1 MLFQQLRPSKHLQVS
16 LRAAIASHRPAALKI
31 MFDHHGEAVFAN
43 ALAGLSK
50 RAVADALSM
59 LPAPDRHRVQ
69 SHLPK
74 PLRYSV
80 AEASS
85 LRPSCISTG
94 LGAPHALASNTG
106 AMPCAAAVNL

>member
-31 MFDHHGEAVFAN
+31 MFDHHGEAVFAS

-59 LPAPDRHRVQ
+59 LPAADRHRVQ
-69 SHLPK
+69 AHLPK
-74 PLRYSV
+74 PLRYSIS
-80 AEASS
+80 EAAS

-94 LGAPHALASNTG
+94 LGAQHAPASNTG
-106 AMPCAAAVNL
+106 AMPRAAAVNL